1 MLYLRADFANSLSTD
16 YSIFVTFNYNPNYVN
31 LIKSMNNRAW
41 NNANKEWEVGWDCY
55 SQLIG
60 TLNNNNIAYNGQEF
74 MASIENLKQQV
85 EKLKA
90 VQKQEANVDL
100 PIPSDP

>member
-41 NNANKEWEVGWDCY
+41 NNANKESG
-55 SQLIG
+55 
-60 TLNNNNIAYNGQEF
+60 
-74 MASIENLKQQV
+74 K
-85 EKLKA
+85 
-90 VQKQEANVDL
+90 
-100 PIPSDP
+100 